1 MASTSQYPTHRQSVS
16 EAQKYL
22 RTIAHRDSTIP
33 KIGID
38 GIYGTETADAVQK
51 YQTQSGL
58 PPTGEIDQTT
68 WDRLYAQYSQIVKDE
83 SPADTIKGF
92 PAPNM
97 ILMPGD
103 TGDSVIFIQTMLR
116 ALGTRFQG
124 LSNIV
129 INGIY
134 DQATTQAI
142 IYIRRSLNLR
152 GNGID
157 RQLWNSITNAYNYLI

>member
-68 WDRLYAQYSQIVKDE
+68 WDRLYAQYSQILKDE
-83 SPADTIKGF
+83 SPAETIKGF

-97 ILMPGD
+97 ILTPGD

-116 ALGTRFQG
+116 ALGMRFQG
-124 LSNIV
+124 LSSIV

-134 DQATTQAI
+134 DQAMVQAI
-142 IYIRRSLNLR
+142 IYIRRSLHLQ

-157 RQLWNSITNAYNYLI
+157 KQVWNSITNAYNYLI